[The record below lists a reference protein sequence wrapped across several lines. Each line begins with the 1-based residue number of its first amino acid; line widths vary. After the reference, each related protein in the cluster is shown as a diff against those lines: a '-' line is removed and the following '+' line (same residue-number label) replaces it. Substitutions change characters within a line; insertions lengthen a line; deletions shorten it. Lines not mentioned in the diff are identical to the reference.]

1 MDSIKLKRTTHK
13 FTRYELDIVRMALMN
28 LRWHI
33 GNEQDKDTCALLNAR
48 LKHEYDDQQEDNK

>member
-13 FTRYELDIVRMALMN
+13 FTRYELDIVRTALMD

-33 GNEQDKDTCALLNAR
+33 GNEQDKDTCAILNAR
-48 LKHEYDDQQEDNK
+48 LKREYEEQCEANK